1 MKRKSLSE
9 KGFTLV
15 EIMIVVAILGLL
27 VAIGVPGFLIA
38 RNKSYSRTELANLK
52 AINDN
57 IASYAVSEG
66 RVVDIIERLWPT
78 NSTISD
84 PNSYIRR
91 QLFCP
96 VSKVPY
102 ALTVSGELAS
112 CSVHGTEDNINP
124 QF

>member
-66 RVVDIIERLWPT
+66 RVVDIIERLWPAD
-78 NSTISD
+78 SIMSD
-84 PNSYIRR
+84 PDSYIRR

-102 ALTVSGELAS
+102 ALASNGKVSQ
-112 CSVHGTEDNINP
+112 CTVHGTEDDIVRY
-124 QF
+124 